1 MDNALKL
8 RVMFDMIDG
17 ITKPLKTML
26 AGNKGLASS
35 LKETRRELADMGKAQ
50 KDVGKFR
57 ELHSGLTDTSTKLN
71 AARGRVRELAG
82 SLRAFGPPSQQM
94 TAELGKARQ
103 AASQLSAEQKKQT
116 AGLQEMRQ
124 RLAGA
129 GIDTRNLSQHE
140 RELRTN
146 IAATTATMN
155 AQMGKLDAISERER
169 KLATARK
176 SMQSIQGVAA
186 GMAVG
191 GYAARSTGM
200 HMLGDMHESLDEAK
214 KVQNERGRITAL
226 GLGERAT
233 KDAEAYVRSMKTVGT
248 SLSDKM
254 TLMRDGMSIFADE
267 HHAQMAM
274 PTLTKMKFANEA
286 MFGGEQGHENEEKF
300 MNMLKVIELRGG
312 TKNEATFKSEAN
324 MVQKVL
330 SATGG
335 RVGGDEWRNFIQTG
349 KTAAKQMRQ
358 DAFFYQMEPLI
369 QEMGGHAAGTGVSAA
384 YSNLMQGKT
393 TVRAAKRMVE
403 LGLVD
408 TKSVE
413 YTTTGTVKRIKP
425 NALIGHE
432 LYNQSP
438 FEWMEKVLL
447 PKLAAMGITDK
458 EKVLSE
464 FATIMTNGNGANLF
478 STMYLQ
484 RDQIHKSERLNKG
497 AYGIDD
503 LDGLAREQTEGKE
516 LAAIA
521 KLKDLKEEIGEKI
534 IPIYN
539 AALDKT
545 SVAIEKI
552 NGFMKEHQ
560 TAARVILVTLAALAA
575 LLVVVGTL
583 SIALAGVLG
592 PLAIVKFSMKTLGM
606 EGGILRQALGAGAA
620 AWRGFGSAAMFAGR
634 AMLTTPIGLAIVAIV
649 AAVAVAALVIRKY
662 WEPIKAFFGGMFDGL
677 LAGLA
682 PVRAALAPMF
692 SALGAIGTA
701 LKPIFAPVMDLFSG
715 IWSWFAKL
723 LEPLHT
729 TGDGL
734 SKAAGYGRTFGDA
747 ISRGLRLIFLPL
759 ELVAKGIGALPRL
772 IESFMADG
780 ATAFSGGLAGMG
792 AFILNWS
799 PLGLFY
805 QAFAGVLSWFGFELP
820 AKFSQF
826 GVNILSGLVNGITS
840 GLGAVKDAITGVAD
854 STVGWFKEK
863 LGIHSPSRV
872 FGELGGFIGQGAAIG
887 MEGEQGRVAKA
898 AIGLATIA
906 ATSFGMPALANGAA
920 IAQAAAV
927 PIVRPTVPIDTR
939 PPLTAAPAP
948 ASAVGNAAPAAFG
961 PITIHIQAAPGM
973 DPAEI
978 GRMVRAEL
986 ERATRSEQARRGS
999 SLSDQ

>member
-35 LKETRRELADMGKAQ
+35 LKETRRELADMGKTQ

-57 ELHSGLTDTSTKLN
+57 EMHAGLTNTSTKLN
-71 AARGRVRELAG
+71 AARGRVKELAG

-94 TAELGKARQ
+94 TGELAKARQ
-103 AASQLSAEQKKQT
+103 AASQLGAEQKKQT
-116 AGLQEMRQ
+116 AGLQEMRE

-176 SMQSIQGVAA
+176 SMKSIQGVAA

-200 HMLGDMHESLDEAK
+200 DMLGGMHESLDEAK

-226 GLGERAT
+226 GLGDHAT
-233 KDAEAYVRSMKTVGT
+233 KDAEAYVRKMDATGT
-248 SLSDKM
+248 SLAEKM
-254 TLMRDGMSIFADE
+254 TLMRDSMSIFADE

-393 TVRAAKRMVE
+393 TVRAAKRMVD

-408 TKSVE
+408 KKSVE

-447 PKLAAMGITDK
+447 PKLAAKGITDK

-503 LDGLAREQTEGKE
+503 LDKLGREQTEGKE
-516 LAAIA
+516 LAALS
-521 KLKDLKEEIGEKI
+521 KLKDLKEEMGEKI

-545 SVAIEKI
+545 SSAVDKI

-560 TAARVILVTLAALAA
+560 TASRVILVTLAALAA
-575 LLVVVGTL
+575 LLVVAGTL
-583 SIALAGVLG
+583 TIVLAGILG
-592 PLAIVKFSMKTLGM
+592 PMAVLKFSMTTLGM
-606 EGGILRQALGAGAA
+606 KGGMLRAVFGGLSSLLRGGVVGSLRIAGQALMLLGRLAMANPLIAVISLIALGTFLIWKNWDTLGPKFAKMWAGIKAGAGK
-620 AWRGFGSAAMFAGR
+620 AWDWVSSKWGASVDWVKEKGSAIGDGISAGWDR
-634 AMLTTPIGLAIVAIV
+634 AKQMA
-649 AAVAVAALVIRKY
+649 
-662 WEPIKAFFGGMFDGL
+662 GGVVDGL
-677 LAGLA
+677 FADMQTAANGGL
-682 PVRAALAPMF
+682 L
-692 SALGAIGTA
+692 
-701 LKPIFAPVMDLFSG
+701 
-715 IWSWFAKL
+715 
-723 LEPLHT
+723 
-729 TGDGL
+729 
-734 SKAAGYGRTFGDA
+734 
-747 ISRGLRLIFLPL
+747 
-759 ELVAKGIGALPRL
+759 GIGAL
-772 IESFMADG
+772 
-780 ATAFSGGLAGMG
+780 
-792 AFILNWS
+792 ILNWS

-805 QAFAGVLSWFGFELP
+805 KAFAGVLSWFGIDMP
-820 AKFSQF
+820 ATFTEF
-826 GVNILSGLVNGITS
+826 GANLLSGLVNGITS

-906 ATSFGMPALANGAA
+906 ATSFGMPALAKGTA
-920 IAQAAAV
+920 IAQAASV
-927 PIVRPTVPIDTR
+927 PIVRATVPIDTR
-939 PPLTAAPAP
+939 PPLTAAPAA

-961 PITIHIQAAPGM
+961 PITIHIHAAPGM

-986 ERATRSEQARRGS
+986 ERATRSQQARRGS